1 MFCPLYLCSNG
12 QFPGE
17 SGLADTRMLQFETL
31 LQLRAVLQKVMEV
44 VVTTG
49 TIRYAKLQSKY
60 HYQQTNTQGFFTD
73 RMPFLLPNQR
83 CQSSEG
89 KICSAICQ
97 AVLTLILCIYIL
109 IPSWSVLQK
118 CGWQAVGG
126 RPPRYSPATV
136 CAACCGPATAHT
148 RLAWGAQRTLLPVA
162 VGSMNIHD
170 VCDVRQTKASLNAPA
185 Y

>member
-60 HYQQTNTQGFFTD
+60 HYQQTNTQGFFLQTECPSCCPTND
-73 RMPFLLPNQR
+73 VKAVKGKYVLL
-83 CQSSEG
+83 S
-89 KICSAICQ
+89 
-97 AVLTLILCIYIL
+97 
-109 IPSWSVLQK
+109 
-118 CGWQAVGG
+118 
-126 RPPRYSPATV
+126 
-136 CAACCGPATAHT
+136 
-148 RLAWGAQRTLLPVA
+148 
-162 VGSMNIHD
+162 
-170 VCDVRQTKASLNAPA
+170 VRQ